1 MKFSENYISL
11 KHGNKIFIRS
21 WLPKQKA
28 KKCILVIHG
37 LGEHSGRYEDFG
49 LNLIKKN
56 IGIYSF
62 DLPGHGKSDG
72 KKGHIKKFSE
82 FLNATEQSLIHIRRN
97 HLDCPIILFGHSL
110 GGLIAL
116 NFLIDRES
124 REIESAIISSP
135 WIKLAIEVPKYLLNI
150 QKVFKNIFPSLTLN
164 NRINPSDLSKDHT
177 IINKYINDRKV
188 HDRISLKLYSE
199 VMDSIKV
206 VKEKSNKI
214 KIKTLIYHGK
224 NDRLISYL
232 GSDEISKKISNT
244 EFYLLNNVFHEPHND
259 IEKDLVFNKIYKFLE
274 IK

>member
-1 MKFSENYISL
+1 MIFSEKHISL
-11 KHGNKIFIRS
+11 KNRNKIFVRS

-28 KKCILVIHG
+28 KKCILIIHG

-49 LNLIKKN
+49 LRLIKKK

-62 DLPGHGKSDG
+62 DLPGHGNSDG

-82 FLNATEQSLIHIRRN
+82 FINATEQALIHIRRN
-97 HLDCPIILFGHSL
+97 NLECPIVLFGHSL

-124 REIESAIISSP
+124 KEVESAIISSP

-150 QKVFKNIFPSLTLN
+150 QRVFKNILPSLTLN
-164 NRINPSDLSKDHT
+164 NRINPLDLSKDQK
-177 IINKYINDRKV
+177 IINEYINDKNV

-199 VMDSIKV
+199 VMDSIEL
-206 VKEKSNKI
+206 VKEKSDKI
-214 KIKTLIYHGK
+214 KIETLIYHGK
-224 NDRLISYL
+224 NDRLISYR
-232 GSDEISKKISNT
+232 GSKEINRKINNSEINI
-244 EFYLLNNVFHEPHND
+244 LNNVYHEPHND

>member
-21 WLPKQKA
+21 WLPKQNT

-37 LGEHSGRYEDFG
+37 LGEHSGRYEDFA
-49 LNLIKKN
+49 LKLIKKN
-56 IGIYSF
+56 IGIYSL

-164 NRINPSDLSKDHT
+164 NRINPSDLSKDQI
-177 IINKYINDRKV
+177 IINKYINDRQV

>member
-1 MKFSENYISL
+1 MKFSENYFSL

-21 WLPKQKA
+21 CLPKLKA
-28 KKCILVIHG
+28 KKCILIIHG
-37 LGEHSGRYEDFG
+37 LGEYSGRYKDFS

-62 DLPGHGKSDG
+62 DLPGHGKSYG
-72 KKGHIKKFSE
+72 KKGHIQKFSE
-82 FLNATEQSLIHIRRN
+82 FLNATEQALIHIRRN
-97 HLDCPIILFGHSL
+97 HLNCPIILFGHSL

-164 NRINPSDLSKDHT
+164 NRINPSDLSKDHK
-177 IINKYINDRKV
+177 IINEYVNDRQV

-206 VKEKSNKI
+206 VNEKSNKI

-224 NDRLISYL
+224 NDRLISHH
-232 GSDEISKKISNT
+232 GSEEISKKINNSELNI
-244 EFYLLNNVFHEPHND
+244 FNNVYHEPHND